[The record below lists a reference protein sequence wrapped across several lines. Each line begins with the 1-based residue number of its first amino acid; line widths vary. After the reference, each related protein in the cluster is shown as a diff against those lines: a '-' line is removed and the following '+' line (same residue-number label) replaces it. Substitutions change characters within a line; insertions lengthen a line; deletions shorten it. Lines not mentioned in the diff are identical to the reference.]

1 MRVLICGIN
10 FAPEPVGIGKYT
22 GEMAEWLARK
32 GHEVR
37 VVTAL
42 PHNPWWR
49 VPSEFTAWRYTREQG
64 FRDSSARESG
74 SQLPSA
80 AGVDVFRCPLWV
92 PKNPNGPGRLVHLA
106 SFGLSSLPT
115 TLWQLTW
122 RPDLV
127 FVVEPTLFCS
137 LQALFVGAW
146 SRAKA
151 WLHVQD
157 FEVDAAFE
165 LGDLTSSRVRRWA
178 STLERKLLRRFDRV
192 SAISGRMVERL
203 ISKGVDPQRCVLFPN
218 WVDTKAVYPL
228 PSPSPLRRELG
239 IDRGRIV
246 ALYSGSMGKKQGLEL
261 LAEAA
266 RQHLHRKDLLY
277 VFCGEGSY
285 RCAFIELTRGL
296 ANVIH
301 LPLQPFERLNDL
313 LNLADIHLLPQ
324 RSDAADLV
332 MPSKLTGMLASG
344 RPVIA
349 TADSGTQLATVLLD
363 CGLVT
368 PPSSLDALASA
379 ILRLTADRD
388 LRTALG
394 QQARKYA
401 LAKLDFNS
409 ILGQFE
415 KEILLACVLL
425 RQTLVDPTPESV
437 WKRDVPNRRRDV

>member
-1 MRVLICGIN
+1 
-10 FAPEPVGIGKYT
+10 
-22 GEMAEWLARK
+22 
-32 GHEVR
+32 
-37 VVTAL
+37 
-42 PHNPWWR
+42 
-49 VPSEFTAWRYTREQG
+49 
-64 FRDSSARESG
+64 
-74 SQLPSA
+74 
-80 AGVDVFRCPLWV
+80 
-92 PKNPNGPGRLVHLA
+92 
-106 SFGLSSLPT
+106 
-115 TLWQLTW
+115 
-122 RPDLV
+122 
-127 FVVEPTLFCS
+127 
-137 LQALFVGAW
+137 
-146 SRAKA
+146 
-151 WLHVQD
+151 
-157 FEVDAAFE
+157 
-165 LGDLTSSRVRRWA
+165 
-178 STLERKLLRRFDRV
+178 
-192 SAISGRMVERL
+192 
-203 ISKGVDPQRCVLFPN
+203 
-218 WVDTKAVYPL
+218 
-228 PSPSPLRRELG
+228 
-239 IDRGRIV
+239 
-246 ALYSGSMGKKQGLEL
+246 MGKKQGLEL

-388 LRTALG
+388 LRIALG

-415 KEILLACVLL
+415 KEILLACDGPGGKQNGGHLDIDDKEDRASQACEL
-425 RQTLVDPTPESV
+425 TPAEHECDLAST
-437 WKRDVPNRRRDV
+437 NARRPYS